1 MRSGMREIERRL
13 KGKINKLGSAECEA
27 CEGLVD
33 ALSKGGAGIS
43 VGAGGFVL
51 NLIFGCAQSQ
61 YILMTDARMGTYGS
75 LLRQQGRE
83 IPATS

>member
-13 KGKINKLGSAECEA
+13 KGKINKLGSAE

-61 YILMTDARMGTYGS
+61 YILMTDA
-75 LLRQQGRE
+75 
-83 IPATS
+83 